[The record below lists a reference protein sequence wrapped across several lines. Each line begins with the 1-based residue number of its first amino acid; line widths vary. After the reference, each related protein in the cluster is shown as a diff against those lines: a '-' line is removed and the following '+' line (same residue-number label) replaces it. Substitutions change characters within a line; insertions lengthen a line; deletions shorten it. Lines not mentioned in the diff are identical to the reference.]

1 MLQYKV
7 SKDQNLRIFYR
18 TNNDDPSI
26 DQLQQVLNNS
36 NPTQLTTGNP
46 SLAQDYKHS
55 FNLRY
60 TETGFENVHSF
71 FVLIGATFTQNY
83 IGNSTIIAQKDTSVL
98 NGILLNKGSELTIPV
113 NLNGYITMRS
123 LITYGL
129 PVSLLM
135 SNLNLSLGANYT
147 RTPTIINGVTNR
159 VNSTTYSGGV
169 VLSSN
174 FSEKIDFTLSSM
186 SSLNLVRDNIQ
197 AANNSNYFNQNSKIK
212 LYLWIWEGFI
222 LQNEINHQYD
232 NGLSSSY
239 NRNIILW
246 NLSFGKKFLANEN
259 GEIRFSAYDLLNKN
273 TSIQHNITDSY
284 TEDVRS
290 NTLGRYYL
298 LSFIYNIRAF

>member
-1 MLQYKV
+1 MMMKAP
-7 SKDQNLRIFYR
+7 S
-18 TNNDDPSI
+18 NNKTGVDDNFS
-26 DQLQQVLNNS
+26 
-36 NPTQLTTGNP
+36 
-46 SLAQDYKHS
+46 
-55 FNLRY
+55 
-60 TETGFENVHSF
+60 
-71 FVLIGATFTQNY
+71 
-83 IGNSTIIAQKDTSVL
+83 
-98 NGILLNKGSELTIPV
+98 PV
-113 NLNGYITMRS
+113 YFLK
-123 LITYGL
+123 
-129 PVSLLM
+129 

-186 SSLNLVRDNIQ
+186 SSLNLVRDNMQ
-197 AANNSNYFNQNSKIK
+197 SANNSNYFNQNSKIK

-232 NGLSSSY
+232 NGLSSTY

-246 NLSFGKKFLANEN
+246 NISFGKKFLTNDN

-290 NTLGRYYL
+290 NTLGRYYM

>member
-1 MLQYKV
+1 LP
-7 SKDQNLRIFYR
+7 FY
-18 TNNDDPSI
+18 
-26 DQLQQVLNNS
+26 
-36 NPTQLTTGNP
+36 
-46 SLAQDYKHS
+46 
-55 FNLRY
+55 
-60 TETGFENVHSF
+60 
-71 FVLIGATFTQNY
+71 
-83 IGNSTIIAQKDTSVL
+83 
-98 NGILLNKGSELTIPV
+98 LLK
-113 NLNGYITMRS
+113 
-123 LITYGL
+123 
-129 PVSLLM
+129 
-135 SNLNLSLGANYT
+135 SNLNLSLGANYI
-147 RTPTIINGVTNR
+147 RTPTVINGVTDR
-159 VNSTTYSGGV
+159 VNSSTYSGGV

-246 NLSFGKKFLANEN
+246 NLSFGKKLLPNDN
-259 GEIRFSAYDLLNKN
+259 GEIRFSANDLLNKN
-273 TSIQHNITDSY
+273 TNIQHNITDSY